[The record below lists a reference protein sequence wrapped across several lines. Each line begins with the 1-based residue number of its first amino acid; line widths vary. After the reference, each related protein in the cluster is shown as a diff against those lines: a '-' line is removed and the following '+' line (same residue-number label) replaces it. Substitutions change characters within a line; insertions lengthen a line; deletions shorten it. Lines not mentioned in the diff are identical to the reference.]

1 MTSQARLS
9 IVIRFKNE
17 GVLTDYMNDFFM
29 ELSDNVK
36 RRLKPIF
43 VIQRESISKSQNS
56 YISKIYGPYE
66 RFKALVEGIWEAI
79 GEKVLIL
86 DADQVI
92 SESLLVELLESK
104 ADCIF
109 IKERSHDN
117 NVVGMLMN
125 MNREGVEQIFMSNW
139 DVSRFFIPRC
149 YNLELIR
156 KAVDGIP
163 LPTIETINNGEDLI
177 LYYQAMDY
185 IQTYKIAKN
194 IILHRDPDMLTQV
207 RKSFSYGKLKKQI
220 SKYEL
225 TDNVFLPGFMEADTK
240 AHYLKQS
247 RFYVLSSS
255 REGFSISTLEAMQF
269 GCIPIVSRPSSSEVF
284 GVSHFVTDGVN
295 GFYYDVANLKNFAD
309 VLEKALK
316 IGLRTEYQFKRTA
329 YDTSGNFEWGKLLD
343 KLTL

>member
-207 RKSFSYGKLKKQI
+207 RKSFSYGKMTAKANTKEFTAERRKSLNMFRRNLSYIFK
-220 SKYEL
+220 SK
-225 TDNVFLPGFMEADTK
+225 VSAK
-240 AHYLKQS
+240 YL
-247 RFYVLSSS
+247 L
-255 REGFSISTLEAMQF
+255 STLLLIF
-269 GCIPIVSRPSSSEVF
+269 IK
-284 GVSHFVTDGVN
+284 GVPFTI
-295 GFYYDVANLKNFAD
+295 GFIYGRFIGIMFPYGNLK
-309 VLEKALK
+309 
-316 IGLRTEYQFKRTA
+316 R
-329 YDTSGNFEWGKLLD
+329 
-343 KLTL
+343 